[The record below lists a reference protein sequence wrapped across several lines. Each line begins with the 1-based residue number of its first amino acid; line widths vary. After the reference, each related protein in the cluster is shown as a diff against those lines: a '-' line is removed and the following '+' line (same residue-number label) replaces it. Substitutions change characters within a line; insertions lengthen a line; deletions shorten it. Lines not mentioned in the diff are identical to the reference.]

1 MKTSLGYNRE
11 IKQDQMFKGK
21 REEEEGEEQQV
32 LHHVTSRSPALRA
45 EPGTEHML
53 ILFAD

>member
-1 MKTSLGYNRE
+1 MKNSLGYNRE

-21 REEEEGEEQQV
+21 REEEEGKEQQV
-32 LHHVTSRSPALRA
+32 LHHVSSRSPALRA

-53 ILFAD
+53 IVFAD